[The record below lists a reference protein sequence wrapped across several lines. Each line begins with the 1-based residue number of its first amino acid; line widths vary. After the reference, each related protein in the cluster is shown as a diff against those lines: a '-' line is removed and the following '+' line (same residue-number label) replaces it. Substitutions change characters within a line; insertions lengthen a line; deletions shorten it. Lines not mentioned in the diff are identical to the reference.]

1 MLRVIRERSV
11 KTNGFARLAVM
22 LTQIMSAPAVAD
34 RQSHRC
40 LGNVSI
46 KNITEGWDISS
57 NATRSGKAQMV
68 FQPYGCSSGT
78 AKTIAMV
85 FYKDL
90 TDLCRNGIDVSAK
103 MTGNNR
109 GPASFVLIAPENFSP
124 NSPNGEYLEN

>member
-1 MLRVIRERSV
+1 
-11 KTNGFARLAVM
+11 
-22 LTQIMSAPAVAD
+22 
-34 RQSHRC
+34 
-40 LGNVSI
+40 
-46 KNITEGWDISS
+46 
-57 NATRSGKAQMV
+57 MV
-68 FQPYGCSSGT
+68 FQPYVCSSGT

-124 NSPNGEYLEN
+124 NSPNGEYLENLQTGYFETFGISDPEPVCEDIIGKNGEKFSPIKEKE